1 MRKPKQTYSR
11 AAIIG
16 LLLLYAASV
25 FAHDGVHIGAS
36 GFAAGFAH
44 PFSGLDHL
52 LAMLAIG
59 LWAAQNR
66 RSALWVLPAAF
77 PLMMV
82 LGALLAIAGLHTS
95 LAEPGIAATL
105 AVLGLLIAFAV
116 RMPVWCAALL
126 VSVFGMLHG
135 YAHGLEMPRDATM
148 GMFGLGFVA
157 ATLLLHL
164 SGVALGMLARQPR
177 ARALLLPAMLR
188 VAGMGITV
196 VGMYF
201 LAA

>member
-1 MRKPKQTYSR
+1 MHKPKQIYSR

-16 LLLLYAASV
+16 LLFLYAASV
-25 FAHDGVHIGAS
+25 FAHDGAHSGAS

-59 LWAAQNR
+59 LWAVQNR

-82 LGALLAIAGLHTS
+82 LGALLAVAGMQTS
-95 LAEPGIAATL
+95 LAEPGIAASL

-116 RMPVWCAALL
+116 RMPVWGAALL

-135 YAHGLEMPRDATM
+135 YAHGLEMPSDATM

-164 SGVALGMLARQPR
+164 CGVALGMLARQPR
-177 ARALLLPAMLR
+177 ALAMLR
-188 VAGMGITV
+188 VAGMGIAAM
-196 VGMYF
+196 GMYF